1 MRNLILLSCFVFILS
16 CATILTGRLQSDEV
30 RLTNLKIVETQIES
44 QTKPSYSE
52 VIEYQH
58 GGIIK
63 SKDIAS
69 VCTTLIW
76 DVTTWTGYSSRS
88 EGPNCRKPSEISDSV
103 IKTRDFVLDN
113 GYLIKDNGY
122 PIKENGYT
130 IKAYVIYNVDGKEK
144 KSNTISLN
152 YKF

>member
-16 CATILTGRLQSDEV
+16 CATIPTGPLQSDEV

-44 QTKPSYSE
+44 QTKPSYSASA

-76 DVTTWTGYSSRS
+76 DVTT
-88 EGPNCRKPSEISDSV
+88 
-103 IKTRDFVLDN
+103 
-113 GYLIKDNGY
+113 
-122 PIKENGYT
+122 
-130 IKAYVIYNVDGKEK
+130 
-144 KSNTISLN
+144 
-152 YKF
+152 